1 MAAAAGAVKW
11 LSREGERA
19 SELASGFVCFSFLA
33 RQRLEER
40 ASERALSRC
49 CNKAGFPLLLFS
61 KAFLERVAA
70 RSGVCCGAFL
80 GLAKESN
87 HGGVCGRRG
96 GGGRGVGGD
105 SEAAYRQ
112 A

>member
-1 MAAAAGAVKW
+1 VA
-11 LSREGERA
+11 
-19 SELASGFVCFSFLA
+19 LA
-33 RQRLEER
+33 RGRATER
-40 ASERALSRC
+40 VCLFLVSRAPSFGGASEREFSRC
-49 CNKAGFPLLLFS
+49 CNKAGFRLLLFS

-80 GLAKESN
+80 GLAKESI
-87 HGGVCGRRG
+87 HGGVCGRR
-96 GGGRGVGGD
+96 GGRGVGGD